1 MSCRHEGYIFL
12 LLKNFTFY
20 SRDVRIVSPGD
31 LVSGLL
37 SQSSRL
43 RLWLH
48 PTIFSSFPVFG
59 CIHCFSHYCF
69 QRQQLYIKSHCSIIK
84 GSVSLLKVSYPTT
97 PEQYLQG
104 FLYFFPFQYFHC
116 LYHSL
121 FCYVVILQWIVII
134 VCLLSYYF
142 RFSGALLSADKS
154 SGCQII
160 CHHYGMASLSCF
172 KAAADHHLSKA
183 RQAIDRHSMTC
194 MFILKL
200 LKKIGTLSFP

>member
-1 MSCRHEGYIFL
+1 MSCRHESYIFL

-43 RLWLH
+43 LLRLH
-48 PTIFSSFPVFG
+48 PTIFSFFPVFG
-59 CIHCFSHYCF
+59 CTHCFSRYCF

-97 PEQYLQG
+97 PEQQLQG
-104 FLYFFPFQYFHC
+104 FLYFFSLQYFHR
-116 LYHSL
+116 LYHRL
-121 FCYVVILQWIVII
+121 FCYVVILQQIVII

-154 SGCQII
+154 SGCHIV
-160 CHHYGMASLSCF
+160 CHHYGMALLSYF
-172 KAAADHHLSKA
+172 EAGADHHLSKA
-183 RQAIDRHSMTC
+183 WQAIDRHSITC
-194 MFILKL
+194 MFTLKL
-200 LKKIGTLSFP
+200 LKKIGTLFFP